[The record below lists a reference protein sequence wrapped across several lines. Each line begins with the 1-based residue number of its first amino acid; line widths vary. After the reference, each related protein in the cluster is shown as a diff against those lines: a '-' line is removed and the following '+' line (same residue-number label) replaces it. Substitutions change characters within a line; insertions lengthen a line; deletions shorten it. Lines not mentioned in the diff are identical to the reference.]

1 MTACGRGLWQDGTTM
16 KVPSVRIP
24 LHRGKSNELPGVI
37 APARLDR
44 RTKNLTKRLEPG
56 DIAIIDPVDRD
67 RVAAAALISR
77 KVSAVVNAAVIM
89 SGRYPNLGPQLL
101 MEAGIP
107 LVDNVGQDVFGR
119 VHEGATLRLD
129 GDTLYAGE
137 QVVAKG
143 TPQTADSVDAMM
155 AEARAGIV
163 TQIEAFAA
171 NTMEFLKREHEL
183 LVDGV
188 AVPDIRT
195 RMDGRDVLVVVRG
208 YHYREDLAALR
219 PYIRE
224 YRPVLIGVD
233 GGADALLEA
242 GYVPDAIVGDMDSV
256 TDETLRCR
264 AELIVHAYADGRAP
278 GLSRIKDRGL
288 ASGAC
293 PAAGTSEEVGLLRAD
308 GKGASLIVA
317 VGTHWTL
324 EEFLDK
330 GRSGMAS
337 TFLTQLR
344 VGTKIVN
351 AKGVSRLYRSRISSW
366 SLVVLALAAAVTVL
380 VAVAASPAEPIL
392 IRYFDATWHSFVSWL
407 TGLFT

>member
-1 MTACGRGLWQDGTTM
+1 M

-24 LHRGKSNELPGVI
+24 LIHRGKSNELPGVV

-44 RTKNLTKRLEPG
+44 RTKNLTKRLLPG
-56 DIAIIDPVDRD
+56 EIAIIDHVDLD
-67 RVAAAALISR
+67 RVAADALISR
-77 KVSAVVNAAVIM
+77 KVSAVVNAAVSM

-107 LVDNVGQDVFGR
+107 LVDDVGQDVFTR
-119 VHEGATLRLD
+119 VREGATVRLD
-129 GDTLYAGE
+129 GDTLYMGE

-143 TPQTADSVDAMM
+143 TPQTPESVDAMM

-183 LVDGV
+183 LVDGIPL
-188 AVPDIRT
+188 PDIRT
-195 RMDGRDVLVVVRG
+195 RMDGRHVLVVVRG
-208 YHYREDLAALR
+208 YHSREDLGALR

-224 YRPVLIGVD
+224 YRPIMIGVD

-242 GYVPDAIVGDMDSV
+242 GYVPHAIVGDMDSV
-256 TDETLRCR
+256 TDETLRCG

-278 GLSRIKDRGL
+278 GLSRIKELGL
-288 ASGAC
+288 TAAVC
-293 PAAGTSEEVGLLRAD
+293 PAAGTSEDVALLLAD

-366 SLVVLALAAAVTVL
+366 SLVVLALAAAVTVF

-392 IRYFDATWHSFVSWL
+392 IRYLEATWHSFFSWL

>member
-1 MTACGRGLWQDGTTM
+1 M
-16 KVPSVRIP
+16 KVLSVRIP
-24 LHRGKSNELPGVI
+24 VIHRGKSNELPGV
-37 APARLDR
+37 AGPARLDR
-44 RTKNLTKRLEPG
+44 RTKNLTKRLCPG
-56 DIAIIDPVDRD
+56 DIAIIDHVDLD
-67 RVAAAALISR
+67 RVAADALISR
-77 KVSAVVNAAVIM
+77 KVSAVVNAAVSM

-195 RMDGRDVLVVVRG
+195 RMDGRHVLVVVRG

-256 TDETLRCR
+256 TDETLRCG

-278 GLSRIKDRGL
+278 GLNRIKELGL
-288 ASGAC
+288 SSAVI
-293 PAAGTSEEVGLLRAD
+293 PAAGTSEDVALLLAD

-366 SLVVLALAAAVTVL
+366 SLIVLALAAIVTVL

-407 TGLFT
+407 SGLFK